1 MVITD
6 AELILRAIISVFL
19 AGLIGLEREHLHKP
33 AGLRTNILV
42 GLGSTLFML
51 ISMKLP
57 VILGSQAIDPGRIA
71 GQVVTGIGFI
81 GAGAIIQARG
91 SIVGMTTAATIWVVA
106 AIGLAVGIGYYF
118 AAFAITFI
126 TLAVLYVL
134 RMIEKRP
141 EQIIPEQEKKE

>member
-6 AELILRAIISVFL
+6 AELILRAVISVLL
-19 AGLIGLEREHLHKP
+19 AGLIGYERERLHKP

-57 VILGSQAIDPGRIA
+57 VMLGSQSIDPGRIA
-71 GQVVTGIGFI
+71 GQVVTGIGFL
-81 GAGAIIQARG
+81 GAGAIIQGRG
-91 SIVGMTTAATIWVVA
+91 SIMGLTTAATIWVVS

-134 RMIEKRP
+134 RLIERRP
-141 EQIIPEQEKKE
+141 MGLPPEEEKKK